1 MQTIFVYSFLQLLF
15 KKFEYPVGG
24 DINYSAFI
32 QAIDSGSSNIAL
44 LCTRDCRFQTTG
56 KTFCP
61 VIIYENLCFCVV
73 SSWPSFKKAT
83 RKPRKNR
90 ETLRNKM
97 AERRKNVS
105 PDCAFTVNLSPPTT
119 HERCVL
125 SLTSHSIS
133 KADGLWEWAIGSL
146 SFFEETWKSSFSVV

>member
-1 MQTIFVYSFLQLLF
+1 MQTFFFFTHFYSFF
-15 KKFEYPVGG
+15 SK
-24 DINYSAFI
+24 
-32 QAIDSGSSNIAL
+32 SSNIL
-44 LCTRDCRFQTTG
+44 LEVTSIIRLSSKPSIQVAQTLSFCTRDFRFQTTG

-73 SSWPSFKKAT
+73 SSLPSFKKAT

-97 AERRKNVS
+97 AERRKNVLR
-105 PDCAFTVNLSPPTT
+105 DCAFTVILSPPTT
-119 HERCVL
+119 HERCVR

-133 KADGLWEWAIGSL
+133 KADGL
-146 SFFEETWKSSFSVV
+146 